1 MGGAIGVQSKEGEG
15 SNFYFTI
22 HSKVSKEPIQSYRLL
37 NEISFDNK
45 RVLVIDDNQ
54 TNLKILNQQLSSWGL
69 EVVLVERAAQA
80 LTLLADETVVFDA
93 VITDR
98 QMPGM
103 DGITLAKNIREQRKN
118 MPIILLT
125 SVTDDSHKNHKDLF
139 AAVLT
144 KPVKQHLLSKTL
156 LMILK
161 KTEKAQEGANVTH
174 QRKLFRILLNSIH

>member
-1 MGGAIGVQSKEGEG
+1 
-15 SNFYFTI
+15 
-22 HSKVSKEPIQSYRLL
+22 
-37 NEISFDNK
+37 
-45 RVLVIDDNQ
+45 LVIDDNQ

-161 KTEKAQEGANVTH
+161 KTEKAQDGANVIH
-174 QRKLFRILLNSIH
+174 QRKLYGFCSTISIRNTCGRR